1 MQWNEPGS
9 QTRLSRFHICTW
21 REAQVNLRVQRPHA
35 RSHCSQPLLILGTKH
50 MDKKRART
58 STSAW
63 SWQTIAAWFV
73 PPVVIPGFLVVAFAA
88 YLLYQAIST

>member
-1 MQWNEPGS
+1 
-9 QTRLSRFHICTW
+9 
-21 REAQVNLRVQRPHA
+21 
-35 RSHCSQPLLILGTKH
+35 